1 MKTKHS
7 NNNASTSSRGR
18 GRPKKDT
25 GDTVIKTIL
34 KYIYLLFKYR
44 EITPN

>member
-7 NNNASTSSRGR
+7 DKNNGVTSSRGR

-25 GDTVIKTIL
+25 GETVFI
-34 KYIYLLFKYR
+34 
-44 EITPN
+44 